1 MGLCPLVFRHLLMT
15 SDTSAWFDRAPCG
28 LLALDPSGRVM
39 RTNQTLREWLG
50 AEPPPAEG
58 ADLLD
63 WLRLGGG
70 RSADLLRVHLDML
83 LRSGIAPSVELRLRR
98 PSGERLIA
106 QMDSIAVRDE
116 RGAIER
122 IEAVLTDVG
131 ERRVVENRLT
141 SQLAFLQNI
150 TDRTPAR
157 LVYYDKDL
165 ICRFANRAQATYH
178 GLASGDLVGM
188 HLSESVSSEVL
199 SEVMGRVTRALA
211 GEAQTFETERRQP
224 DGTSRFYEVHYVP
237 DESEGEVRGIFIEFN
252 DITDRRVTEDIVLSA
267 NLALEARVQERT
279 AELQAS
285 ERRFRLMADTLKDAC
300 IFFVNEQGAVTEWSE
315 SAERLHGF
323 RREQVL
329 GKPLQTLLPE
339 PDPMAALD
347 GEESATHALQ
357 QALEQGQWETRGWR
371 VRQDGSR
378 FWGHT
383 VITALRDDA
392 GELQAFSCIERDMT
406 VAKNLEDVMS
416 DLNKELEKRV
426 EERTRQLVA
435 ANADLDVFSHTVSH
449 DLRAPLRHIAS
460 FIALVQE
467 HLGDNGDPVLVQ
479 YQDAIG
485 KASRRMAQ
493 MIEGLLE
500 YARLGRAPLD
510 VQTVPLATLV
520 QGVAAHLKTEHPERA
535 IEWHIES
542 DLPVVRGD
550 PMLLAEVFANLLDN
564 AVKYTRREPQAEIRV
579 GWTVSP
585 AGVRTFHV
593 RDNGVGFD
601 LDKATNLFVMFQ
613 RQHHSMDFEGIGTGL
628 SITRR
633 IIERHGGRIWCE
645 TAPGQGCTF
654 YFTLPFEGAGV
665 TAEAELAI
673 DL

>member
-1 MGLCPLVFRHLLMT
+1 
-15 SDTSAWFDRAPCG
+15 
-28 LLALDPSGRVM
+28 
-39 RTNQTLREWLG
+39 
-50 AEPPPAEG
+50 
-58 ADLLD
+58 
-63 WLRLGGG
+63 
-70 RSADLLRVHLDML
+70 
-83 LRSGIAPSVELRLRR
+83 
-98 PSGERLIA
+98 
-106 QMDSIAVRDE
+106 
-116 RGAIER
+116 
-122 IEAVLTDVG
+122 
-131 ERRVVENRLT
+131 
-141 SQLAFLQNI
+141 
-150 TDRTPAR
+150 
-157 LVYYDKDL
+157 
-165 ICRFANRAQATYH
+165 
-178 GLASGDLVGM
+178 
-188 HLSESVSSEVL
+188 
-199 SEVMGRVTRALA
+199 
-211 GEAQTFETERRQP
+211 
-224 DGTSRFYEVHYVP
+224 VP

-550 PMLLAEVFANLLDN
+550 PMLLAEVFPNLLDN